1 MRLGKAL
8 AVGFAEEPVEEPAA
22 TVAEEPRAAV
32 RPAAE
37 GPGEAAAAEVPA
49 PVLLAGR

>member
-37 GPGEAAAAEVPA
+37 GPEKAAAEVPA
-49 PVLLAGR
+49 PVVLAGR

>member
-8 AVGFAEEPVEEPAA
+8 AVGFAEEPAEESVA
-22 TVAEEPRAAV
+22 TAAEEPRAAV

-37 GPGEAAAAEVPA
+37 EAAAPEVPVPA
-49 PVLLAGR
+49 VLAGR